1 MEEVGRRPPGSF
13 LRMVKKPRKTLP
25 RVSPVSCKGTE
36 LSPPSAL
43 RPHRHGQ
50 HKTWHWEHGEPKPKA
65 QFPAPLQGAL
75 LVTQHLMDVQGDPK
89 EEPREFRQEE
99 SGAAVCVCVQP

>member
-36 LSPPSAL
+36 LAPPSAL
-43 RPHRHGQ
+43 LAQGRGAEVPTQNLALGTGRA
-50 HKTWHWEHGEPKPKA
+50 KA
-65 QFPAPLQGAL
+65 QSSVFPAL
-75 LVTQHLMDVQGDPK
+75 PK
-89 EEPREFRQEE
+89 ELCLYLN
-99 SGAAVCVCVQP
+99 A